1 LKLGLGRNCG
11 SEAKTDTNRDQNG
24 SHSLA
29 YNFFMLRLTLL
40 LCLVPLTIWCFP
52 SSAMAYLGKGNELMQ
67 AERYDEAAAQFKQ
80 ALQRDQTLD
89 EARKNLAICEFELRE
104 YQQARDLFQTM
115 LATVERPVASYYLA
129 RLDLL
134 NGNPD
139 SAIVRLRSLSSSD
152 AITERSIADWRYF
165 LGVAYFKKGQFTDAI
180 ACFKLQL
187 KTNPRDFRAHQWL
200 ARALIKA
207 GQPAEASQEF
217 ARARELHEYYTQG
230 SVAIAGCRSL
240 LNAGKKDE
248 AWAAC
253 RPMLETDDVD
263 KVAAIGMLF
272 GEVGDQTHSFIAWQ
286 KAAALDPDS
295 PELNYDLA
303 LASFQLKD
311 MVRAKQYAQIACN
324 LWPQFPEANVLY
336 GTILYML
343 ADDTEAVRIL
353 RRAEALRPEDLNVR
367 RLLAEL
373 QGRTQRR

>member
-1 LKLGLGRNCG
+1 
-11 SEAKTDTNRDQNG
+11 
-24 SHSLA
+24 
-29 YNFFMLRLTLL
+29 MLRRVLL
-40 LCLVPLTIWCFP
+40 LCYLLPLVAWC
-52 SSAMAYLGKGNELMQ
+52 SAAAIAYLGKGNELMH
-67 AERYDEAAAQFKQ
+67 AERYDEAAEQFKQ
-80 ALQRDQTLD
+80 ALQRDTSLD

-104 YQQARDLFQTM
+104 YPQSRDLFQKM
-115 LATVERPVASYYLA
+115 LATADRPVASYYLA

-139 SAIVRLRSLSSSD
+139 SAIVYLRSLKGSG
-152 AITERSIADWRYF
+152 AIGQRSIADWRYF

-180 ACFKLQL
+180 GCLRLQV
-187 KTNPRDFRAHQWL
+187 KANPRDFRAHQWL
-200 ARALIKA
+200 ARALIKTGHSIDA
-207 GQPAEASQEF
+207 TKEF
-217 ARARELHEYYTQG
+217 ARAKELHEYYTQG

-240 LNAGKKDE
+240 LSAGKRGE
-248 AWAAC
+248 AWEKC

-272 GEVGDQTHSFIAWQ
+272 GEMGDQAHSFIAWQ
-286 KAAALDPDS
+286 KAVALDPDS

-311 MVRAKQYAQIACN
+311 MARAKQHAQIACN

-343 ADDTEAVRIL
+343 ADDTEAARVL
-353 RRAEALRPEDLNVR
+353 RRAEALRPDDLNVR

-373 QGRTQRR
+373 EGRAQPR